1 MSSSRK
7 IIPALGLVIIIVA
20 SALWWFIP
28 AQPLPARIDSKE
40 TVIKKETIEQHHSD
54 SASLIPSPHNLQP
67 QDAVDAF
74 LAQHWQDPIAPQ
86 GKPPAHFSAHEASLA
101 PETCGQCHVQQYQDW
116 QNSLHSKTMG
126 PGILWQFR
134 LMPQAD
140 ANQCMKCHAPLAEQK
155 ALVAQAQGWP
165 NAPQQKPPAYVPAD
179 LGHQG
184 LVCASCHVRK
194 HQRFGPEP
202 LKEIAAQLPHDG
214 FTIAPAFEDSRFCA
228 TCHQFPQD
236 GPRTNNKLREDTY
249 AQWQQSTFAKNG
261 QQCQSCHMPDRKHQ
275 WKGIHDQ
282 QMVTNAL
289 STQLTRDGNR
299 IYVDIINSGAG
310 HYFPTY
316 MVPKVIVELR
326 YRAGNEKNFNVIA
339 TDIVG
344 WNVDVSLAQELADT
358 RIPAGEK
365 RRISAALPPDVD
377 SKGALDI
384 HLTVKPRE
392 HYERT
397 FLSVLEQRDK
407 LDAETLNLLQAAY
420 DEATRTHYHFTLA
433 TYSLAEE
440 K

>member
-1 MSSSRK
+1 MNSSRK
-7 IIPALGLVIIIVA
+7 IIPALGLVIMIVA
-20 SALWWFIP
+20 VALWWFIP
-28 AQPLPARIDSKE
+28 SQSLPARVGKNE
-40 TVIKKETIEQHHSD
+40 TVIKKETIEQHTSD
-54 SASLIPSPHNLQP
+54 SASLSPHNLQP

-74 LAQHWQDPIAPQ
+74 LAQHWKDPISPQ

-116 QNSLHSKTMG
+116 QHSLHSKTMG
-126 PGILWQFR
+126 PGILWQLR
-134 LMPQAD
+134 LMTQAD
-140 ANQCMKCHAPLAEQK
+140 GNQCMKCHAPLAEQK
-155 ALVAQAQGWP
+155 ALIAQAQGWP

-202 LKEIAAQLPHDG
+202 LKEMAAQLPHDG

-228 TCHQFPQD
+228 ACHQFPQD

-249 AQWQQSTFAKNG
+249 AQWQQSAFAKNG

-282 QMVTNAL
+282 RMVTNAL

-326 YRAGNEKNFNVIA
+326 YRAGNEKKFSVIA
-339 TDIVG
+339 TDTIG

-358 RIPAGEK
+358 RIPSGAK
-365 RRISAALPPDVD
+365 RRISATLPADFD
-377 SKGALDI
+377 SKGTIDI
-384 HLTVKPRE
+384 YLTVKPRE

-397 FLSVLEQRDK
+397 FLSVLDQRDK
-407 LDAETLNLLQAAY
+407 LDAETLTLLQAAY
-420 DEATRTHYHFTLA
+420 DEAVNTQYQFNLR
-433 TYSLAEE
+433 TYSLTEE
-440 K
+440 N

>member
-1 MSSSRK
+1 MNPSRK
-7 IIPALGLVIIIVA
+7 IMSALGPVIIIVLA
-20 SALWWFIP
+20 ALWWFTP
-28 AQPLPARIDSKE
+28 AQSLPVRVDKQD
-40 TVIKKETIEQHHSD
+40 VVDKKEIGSVSRITIPD
-54 SASLIPSPHNLQP
+54 NLQP
-67 QDAVDAF
+67 QDAVDTF
-74 LAQHWQDPIAPQ
+74 LAQHWQDPVAPQ
-86 GKPPAHFSAHEASLA
+86 GVPPAHFSAHEASLA

-116 QNSLHSKTMG
+116 QQSLHSKTMG

-155 ALVAQAQGWP
+155 ALIAQAQHWP
-165 NAPQQKPPAYVPAD
+165 NAPKQTAPAYIPPD

-202 LKEIAAQLPHDG
+202 LKKVATQLPHDG

-228 TCHQFPQD
+228 ACHQFPQD

-249 AQWQQSTFAKNG
+249 AQWQQSPFAKNG

-282 QMVTNAL
+282 QMVIRAL
-289 STQLTRDGNR
+289 STELIRTGDQID
-299 IYVDIINSGAG
+299 VDVINSGAG

-326 YRAGNEKNFNVIA
+326 YRAKNETTFNVIA
-339 TDIVG
+339 TDTIG
-344 WNVDVSLAQELADT
+344 WSVDVSLAQEIADT
-358 RIPAGEK
+358 RIRSGEK
-365 RRISAALPPDVD
+365 RRISARLPAGFDENGV
-377 SKGALDI
+377 LDI
-384 HLTVKPRE
+384 HLNIKPRE

-397 FLSVLEQRDK
+397 FLSVLAQRDK
-407 LDAETLNLLQAAY
+407 LDAETLALLEAAY
-420 DEATRTHYHFTLA
+420 NEAVNVQYQFTLA
-433 TYSLAEE
+433 TYALNAQ